1 MSTVDS
7 TIPGSTRRS
16 WRTVDI
22 VVAAVLAVAF
32 GLLFVVWNNVVY
44 PTVSAPLSG
53 SPFGPLLAG
62 VWVLP
67 GVVGALVIRK
77 PGAAL
82 VTEVG
87 AATFSMLFGSVWGL
101 SVFMSGLFQG
111 LGAELIFALLAYRR
125 WGLGPALLAGA
136 GTGLAMGLFEIVS
149 YVPEYSAGNKAIYV
163 ASAVTTGVVVAGAL
177 GWLLVRALA
186 RTGVLA
192 PFAAGRV
199 QNEI

>member
-163 ASAVTTGVVVAGAL
+163 ASAVMTGVVVAGAL